1 MNIRKTIGIAGT
13 AKNTGKTTTTLSLLD
28 YYYTKGVTI
37 GLTSIGYD
45 GETMDNVTGLPKPRL
60 FVRKGLL
67 IVTAEKCLQA
77 SSAKVKILENLGI
90 NTPLGKLVCAVVER
104 EGLIVTAGP
113 NQSHHL
119 RTVRDLLFRYGAE
132 LIIVDGALGRIAPM
146 IETDGFIMATGASY
160 KLDSYQVARHAHY
173 LAEICNYPQSAK
185 DLLKDPAWVKLLDSL
200 ATVVWNSLG
209 EILAE
214 VEESLLNPEQLGS
227 FYNHSSDVRGLYCP
241 GLITTQCLQKLGEI
255 PFSRGMTYIF
265 SDPIKLIVGN
275 DLKVTHDFLTTVQQE
290 GSALGYKQMIP
301 LMAITVNPFYP
312 KYRYES
318 GNYETAYI
326 DKGQLLEEVTSIANV
341 PVFDIVQDSCTNL
354 AKIIFDT
361 GK

>member
-1 MNIRKTIGIAGT
+1 MITRKTIGIAGT

-28 YYYTKGVTI
+28 YYYTQGVTI

-67 IVTAEKCLQA
+67 IVTAEKCLAA
-77 SSAKVKILENLGI
+77 SSAKVKVLENLGI

-104 EGLIVTAGP
+104 DGLIVTAGP
-113 NQSHHL
+113 NQSYHL
-119 RTVRDLLFRYGAE
+119 RTVRDLLYRYGAE

-146 IETDGFIMATGASY
+146 VETDGFIMATGASY
-160 KLDSYQVARHAHY
+160 KLDSYQVAMHAHY
-173 LAEICNYPQSAK
+173 LAEICNYPQYAQ
-185 DLLKDPAWVKLLDSL
+185 DLLKDPAWVKLLDSQVTI
-200 ATVVWNSLG
+200 AWNNSG
-209 EILAE
+209 EIVAE
-214 VEESLLNPEQLGS
+214 LDDPLLNPEQLS
-227 FYNHSSDVRGLYCP
+227 AIDNHSSDVRGLYCP

-275 DLKVTHDFLTTVQQE
+275 DLKVTHDFLTKVQQE
-290 GSALGYKQMIP
+290 GAVLGYKRMLP
-301 LMAITVNPFYP
+301 LIAVTVNPFYP

-318 GNYETAYI
+318 GNYEMAYI
-326 DKGQLLEEVTSIANV
+326 DKGRLLEEVISAANV